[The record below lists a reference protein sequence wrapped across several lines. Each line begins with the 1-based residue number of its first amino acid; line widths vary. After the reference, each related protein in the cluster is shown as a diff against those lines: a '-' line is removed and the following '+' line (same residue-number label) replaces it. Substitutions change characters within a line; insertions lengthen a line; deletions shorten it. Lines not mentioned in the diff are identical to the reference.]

1 MIGQPLSL
9 KKAWSLLRDP
19 VTSEKRRILAERWAS
34 LDDGVKYPTQGLGQ
48 KATGC
53 GATIGIQPRCDFA
66 CTGCYLG
73 DEANRIPALSLSA
86 ILRQLDELRTYLGPK
101 SNVQITDG
109 EVTLRPVE
117 ELVEIL
123 RYARSIGIVPMLM
136 THGDN
141 LRRQP
146 GLLERL
152 MTEGHLTEV
161 SIHIDIT
168 QRGRD
173 GYRSPKSELELMPLR
188 EEFASMIREARRK
201 TGLRLRAAQTLTV
214 TADNLPQ
221 VGEVVSWTIK
231 NRDAF
236 SLISFQPMAMVGR
249 TRKSLRGVTPQ
260 TLWQEVSRGTET
272 YGLEIKSTRPMN
284 FGHEECTR
292 FVPIMAIEKVAGQP
306 KLVQF
311 IRDQPDDITIMT
323 EFFDKGLGGVAFRDD
338 LPIEMVA
345 RGAGILKREPRWLFG
360 RARRWINRRLK
371 EEAGTSFF
379 PLLLNG
385 IRGKV
390 RFDGITLTSHHFM
403 EASELTTDLG
413 QARLAA
419 CVFRIS
425 YNGEMVPMCQM
436 NAGGVREQFY
446 AGIAGPEHLPATAQL
461 SPN

>member
-1 MIGQPLSL
+1 
-9 KKAWSLLRDP
+9 
-19 VTSEKRRILAERWAS
+19 
-34 LDDGVKYPTQGLGQ
+34 
-48 KATGC
+48 
-53 GATIGIQPRCDFA
+53 
-66 CTGCYLG
+66 
-73 DEANRIPALSLSA
+73 
-86 ILRQLDELRTYLGPK
+86 
-101 SNVQITDG
+101 
-109 EVTLRPVE
+109 
-117 ELVEIL
+117 
-123 RYARSIGIVPMLM
+123 
-136 THGDN
+136 
-141 LRRQP
+141 
-146 GLLERL
+146 
-152 MTEGHLTEV
+152 
-161 SIHIDIT
+161 
-168 QRGRD
+168 
-173 GYRSPKSELELMPLR
+173 
-188 EEFASMIREARRK
+188 MIREARRK

-311 IRDQPDDITIMT
+311 IRDQPDDIAIMT

-419 CVFRIS
+419 CVFRIP